1 MGWGREDI
9 AQALQQRKSGFGG
22 LNNLQLPAAPTR
34 ERLSPEEF
42 QDALGR
48 VRKSREGPSTFEGI
62 LGGVASTLT
71 APGAF
76 VRSTLNETADLL
88 RGKGFSPSDWK
99 RQFDERIGFLDLL
112 ANQGMSAEDIDNSWF
127 GLGGWGKRILGF
139 TGDLIT
145 DPLVNWGVGS
155 AFWRGATTEFTETA
169 GRYAMTLD
177 DSGRALM
184 DRAIT
189 AANKQ
194 KSPAAALRVLQK
206 EGGEQGAK
214 IIDDLGLGFGNRVRV
229 PGTGPVLRKLGNRL
243 GVTSAARVKQTP
255 KFLKEEAR
263 KVGLDDSKIDTIF
276 RKLAGSKADQGVADD
291 LFKEAFKADPVLA
304 PFVQTGI
311 QRAAKMPVELVPF
324 ASRVSMGKAGKVYA
338 SLAGLPG
345 SAISKIGGTNMGTG
359 LRKMLTSEPKFN
371 AQQWLRKGIE
381 NEDPQAIITARFA
394 MSGSQVSNARIGRW
408 VNERTAGERAYRNEM
423 EQVYGITD
431 EELLG
436 ALTRAQSPTP
446 AVAAR
451 LGVTEDV
458 IRGAQEVWE
467 RRVQRPLRESF
478 QEIDPDGNYTRQF
491 LSSIEAAGGYSPR
504 IIDPDL
510 RDFLFTSKRLR
521 LVQNNRLVKEG
532 KDFVNPL
539 RMFDEDEAADVVAG
553 RMGRRPAPADS
564 GFLKN
569 RKLNPGTVLAI
580 DAAEGQTIDNLWNA
594 IGPLQK
600 RLAVQRRIRAGM
612 DEADAIKEVDEL
624 AYVEFEILRPVEDLT
639 RGVSPTRANMN
650 IVAHPE
656 GLAIEDQMDDFLR
669 AVGLIDDQTSLY
681 VKNLTQREARYL
693 ASMAQEFRVTH
704 FARYMEKMG
713 VLFDGRTLD
722 EQLAEYGKLLDAGEK
737 LERALQSKLKTEGK
751 ASSRIYELTKRVN
764 QSVIAGKE
772 SIQFMERMLVNI
784 QKAKGEARGKLREV
798 FAEITERQAVLERIA
813 DDITRTTDDLR
824 EVLGGFDS
832 RLGRFVDEPGP
843 AGERVINAVEEI
855 FPLIS
860 QLDEYLEVIA
870 YAQAARQQLIEIKT
884 VLKQGLT
891 AVGPEGMNVRVVQ
904 SARLH
909 PAMADFPEAEFIDS
923 ADTVLDDLFVG
934 PADPGLVNRYVIQFT
949 EQGGMDEPLEIL
961 FTGTITPQAK
971 TGAASLLEKSRM
983 AIGAGEDYAARLAA
997 ARQLGFKEIPVVLR
1011 RGPLMGKGLPV
1022 RYTGAPKLDVPQ
1034 FLSPSM
1040 VAQQFPI
1047 GKGAPLF
1054 RQGVDNA
1061 GVPVGA
1067 SRAPLK
1073 DADGKFVSPLGG
1085 PRVAT
1090 PKELAALNAQE
1101 AIASTSPGTPNRPL
1115 NPARNLF
1122 RGKDKVRDLREKG
1135 VLTESIYEIPLDQ
1148 VDADVFLQFFDDM
1161 EGMLGAAI
1169 EPLVDPKDGLLPALI
1184 NAMEEGMLKDSS
1196 VAAAKQMLRILKT
1209 GSSPSMPIPLTR
1221 HNSFKAGVMN
1231 RWAELVDEIE
1241 ELSEVFKLV
1250 QLGGPKVGRALLQL
1264 GDYQKK
1270 ALQTALRRA
1279 QNLQKNGPIEFAG
1292 PGAFA
1297 AWATGLNRGTRKGV
1311 IEAGE
1316 KISNWRNA
1324 QARFETE
1331 TEIINGLLEDATMR
1345 GNNVAAIVGTAT
1357 PEQKIY
1363 FNRPAYVTKSGRG
1376 VKEGRAVIGEE
1387 MGVTPRTI
1395 EGEGFSIRTSNRM
1408 EQTVQGI
1415 EREILNRQNEV
1426 LEKQLFIQSIKAERA
1441 AIEANLGI
1449 NSTQADNLRLMI
1461 GKTFDELS
1469 EGVEGVNGMYQ
1480 LGKFGGGELSLGSLN
1495 AKELTQ
1501 LLDDN
1506 VMRWGPWLISDGGQG
1521 WADDVV
1527 EAMNATVGFTQDRVE
1542 GFVRDYDRL
1551 HNWVKANLIATPG
1564 FVMRNIMGGAF
1575 NNWFYGIPPT
1585 EILDAFLLNFKAS
1598 NLGRGD
1604 TVAGAR
1610 MLLSETKG
1618 KTTSIYGRTFS
1629 RNELENF
1636 NTLVEAGAGL
1646 GGQAASTI
1654 ERGIIKQ
1661 SRFSI
1666 TSKVERGAEGMAG
1679 VGKTYTLDPRS
1690 ADFVGYSVV
1699 REANTI
1705 AEEAM
1710 RLGTGLWAM
1719 RNGRQLDDAIGT
1731 IYKLHF
1737 DYSDLSDWEQK
1748 WGKRVFPFY
1757 TWSRNNLPLQVEFLA
1772 RNPGKYNRLFDLKRN
1787 LEYGEEKEK
1796 EGLVPDWFLQPFG
1809 VQLPFKIGGDK
1820 VMSVP
1825 DWPFQDL
1832 FRLDPTVE
1840 GWKGMLSNLASGA
1853 SPLMKAPI
1861 EYWAGKQ
1868 IFGNIPFTGRFQNV
1882 PSAWE
1887 KIPFLMTSLGLVG
1900 LAKKNSKGEWKM
1912 TDRNLDLVGKSLPQ
1926 LNMARRL
1933 LSDEQKFQKK
1943 RVQTWASFLAGQSLR
1958 VLTPEAK
1965 YSAQIHN
1972 EMNRAQ
1978 EIKDKQDIEYR
1989 VR

>member
-1 MGWGREDI
+1 MACSVRTRFDLVMGWGRNDI

-22 LNNLQLPAAPTR
+22 LNNLQLPNTPVKR
-34 ERLSPEEF
+34 KLSPEEF
-42 QDALGR
+42 QDALDR

-62 LGGVASTLT
+62 LGGLASTLT

-76 VRSTLNETADLL
+76 VRSTVNETVDLL
-88 RGKGFSPSDWK
+88 RGRGFSPSDWK

-112 ANQGMSAEDIDNSWF
+112 ANQGLSAEDIDNSWF

-155 AFWRGATTEFTETA
+155 AFWRGATKEFTETA

-184 DRAIT
+184 GRAIT

-194 KSPAAALRVLQK
+194 KSPAAALRVLQR

-243 GVTSAARVKQTP
+243 GVTSAARVKQAP

-263 KVGLDDSKIDTIF
+263 KVGLDDSKLETIF
-276 RKLAGSKADQGVADD
+276 RKLAGSKADQGMADD

-304 PFVQTGI
+304 PFVQAGI
-311 QRAAKMPVELVPF
+311 QRAARMPVELVPF

-359 LRKMLTSEPKFN
+359 LRKMLTSDAKFN
-371 AQQWLRKGIE
+371 AQQWLRRGIE

-394 MSGSQVSNARIGRW
+394 MGGSQVSNARIGRW

-451 LGVTEDV
+451 LGVSEDV
-458 IRGAQEVWE
+458 IRGAQEIWE
-467 RRVQRPLRESF
+467 SRVQQPLRKSF
-478 QEIDPDGNYTRQF
+478 EEIDPDGRYTRQF
-491 LSSIEAAGGYSPR
+491 LASIEAAGGYSPR

-564 GFLKN
+564 GFLKK

-580 DAAEGQTIDNLWNA
+580 DAAEGQTIDDLWNA

-600 RLAVQRRIRAGM
+600 RLAVQRRVRAGM

-656 GLAIEDQMDDFLR
+656 GLSIEDQMDDFLR

-722 EQLAEYGKLLDAGEK
+722 EQLAEYAKLMKAGEK
-737 LERALQSKLKTEGK
+737 LEKALERKLKEEGK
-751 ASSRIYELTKRVN
+751 ESSRVYELTKRVN

-772 SIQFMERMLVNI
+772 SIQFMERMLANI
-784 QKAKGEARGKLREV
+784 QKAKGEARASLREIV
-798 FAEITERQAVLERIA
+798 AEITERQAVLEQLA
-813 DDITRTTDDLR
+813 DDITRTTDELR

-855 FPLIS
+855 FPLVS
-860 QLDEYLEVIA
+860 ELDEYLEVIA
-870 YAQAARQQLIEIKT
+870 YAQAARQQLIEVKT
-884 VLKQGLT
+884 ILKEGLT
-891 AVGPEGMNVRVVQ
+891 AAGPEGMNVRVVQ

-909 PAMADFPEAEFIDS
+909 PAMADFPEAEFVDS
-923 ADTVLDDLFVG
+923 ADTVLDDLFIG

-961 FTGTITPQAK
+961 FTGTVTPQAK

-983 AIGAGEDYAARLAA
+983 AIAPGEDYAAKLAA

-1011 RGPLMGKGLPV
+1011 RGTFSGKGVPV
-1022 RYTGAPKLDVPQ
+1022 RYTGEVRLDVPQ

-1040 VAQQFPI
+1040 VNQQFPI

-1061 GVPVGA
+1061 GVPVA
-1067 SRAPLK
+1067 PSRAPLK

-1090 PKELAALNAQE
+1090 PKELAALRAQE
-1101 AIASTSPGTPNRPL
+1101 AIASTSPGTPSRPL

-1122 RGKDKVRDLREKG
+1122 RGKDKNQPLREKG

-1148 VDADVFLQFFDDM
+1148 VDAEVFLQFFDDM
-1161 EGMLGAAI
+1161 EGMLGGAI
-1169 EPLVDPKDGLLPALI
+1169 DPLVDELLPALI
-1184 NAMEEGMLKDSS
+1184 NAMEEGLLKDSS

-1221 HNSFKAGVMN
+1221 HNSWKASVMT

-1241 ELSEVFKLV
+1241 ELSELFKLV
-1250 QLGGPKVGRALLQL
+1250 QLGGPKVGRGLLQL
-1264 GDYQKK
+1264 GDDQKK
-1270 ALQTALRRA
+1270 ALQAALRRA

-1292 PGAFA
+1292 PGVFA
-1297 AWATGLNRGTRKGV
+1297 SWATGLNRETRKGV
-1311 IEAGE
+1311 IEAGR
-1316 KISNWRNA
+1316 KIKNWRDA
-1324 QARFETE
+1324 QARYETE
-1331 TEIINGLLEDATMR
+1331 VEIINGLLDE
-1345 GNNVAAIVGTAT
+1345 AAIHRNNIATIVGVAT

-1363 FNRPAYVTKSGRG
+1363 FNRPAYVTKTGRG
-1376 VKEGRAVIGEE
+1376 VKEGRGVIGEE
-1387 MGVTPRTI
+1387 FGGV
-1395 EGEGFSIRTSNRM
+1395 
-1408 EQTVQGI
+1408 EQTIQGVQK
-1415 EREILNRQNEV
+1415 EILNRQNEV
-1426 LEKQLFIQSIKAERA
+1426 IEKQLLIQTIKAERA
-1441 AIEANLGI
+1441 LIETNLAM

-1469 EGVEGVNGMYQ
+1469 EGVEGINGMYQ
-1480 LGKFGGGELSLGSLN
+1480 LGKFGGGELRLGDLN
-1495 AKELTQ
+1495 AQELIQ

-1542 GFVRDYDRL
+1542 GFIRDYDRL

-1610 MLLSETKG
+1610 MLLNETKG
-1618 KTTSIYGRTFS
+1618 KTTRIYGRTFS

-1666 TSKVERGAEGMAG
+1666 TSRVERGAEGMAG
-1679 VGKTYTLDPRS
+1679 TGKTYTLDPRS

-1787 LEYGEEKEK
+1787 LEYGEEKEN

-1820 VMSVP
+1820 VYSVP

-1832 FRLDPTVE
+1832 FRLDPSAE

-1868 IFGNIPFTGRFQNV
+1868 IFGNIPFTGRYQNV

-1887 KIPFLMTSLGLVG
+1887 KIPFLMTSLGMVG

-1912 TDRNLDLVGKSLPQ
+1912 TDRDLDLVGKSLPQ

-1933 LSDEQKFQKK
+1933 LSDEKKFQKK

-1965 YSAQIHN
+1965 YSAQVHN